1 MSSAPPF
8 QLEDQTDADFF
19 DKLVDDDDDEFG
31 GGLQT
36 QTVPIF
42 AQTGLEEESD
52 ELQAFSD
59 LSINSE
65 VVGTVSKSFVGGE
78 GEGENKMKD
87 VTTVTTSD
95 AALEKDILVSEESVS
110 LVSSSNSLVPL
121 VNAVES
127 NDATTAGV
135 NDVSE
140 STTSRGSGSNKSTN
154 IKEVQWNLFSAGS
167 ANNGVGS
174 YSDFFTDTGD
184 NDNAVDPFAN
194 LGDNS
199 VGFNPS
205 SGISSDGYPFARL
218 GENSN
223 VGFDHTSGTTLTD
236 NLVSD
241 SMMSLPNSS
250 QHHDGQVYVASTEQA
265 TTSTEQATTDG
276 QNVYNSQYWESV
288 YPGWT
293 IDPNTGQWIQVEGY
307 DTTSTNTQV
316 QGYGENAQTVGNY
329 FVSGGQNSQVS
340 YLQQTAQSVVGTVS
354 EGCTTGSVSTWNQ
367 VQQEV
372 TEYPA
377 HMVFDPQYPGW
388 YYDTNAQEWRS
399 LESYDPTAIQSTS
412 VANSDHTIQPTSAA
426 HSQQLQSWND
436 TNGGLSSE
444 EHILYGDGQLS
455 NFSSQNQNAQ
465 NHGGNWAGSAGNY
478 AQQNMNIW
486 QPGTVSNSDALSGL
500 PKSQNLEKH
509 YGSRDQLD
517 NFQKQH
523 IGFKPMENTFMYEKN
538 SQTYGANDAQHG
550 LKSFVPSENNFQQ
563 FNQPMLEQS
572 QQQPPSYDSYS
583 NQNSGFYY
591 SQPLSSGTQ
600 QFHNANE
607 GRSSAGRPP
616 HALVT
621 FGFGGKLIVMKESSS
636 YASNSQYKGQE
647 STGGSIS
654 VLNVMDVVAGK
665 KDTMQVGPG
674 VDDYFHALCQQ
685 TYPGPLAGGSVGAK
699 EVSKWIEERITKC
712 GPPYIDYR
720 KGELLRMLLSLLKIA
735 SQNYGKLRSPFGTD
749 PLLKERPE
757 LAVAELFASF
767 RKHDAQLSGYGA
779 SPHCLQNVPSEAQLW
794 ATAAEVQNLL
804 VSGKRME
811 ALQCAQE
818 GQFWGFALQL
828 AANLGEQLYI
838 DTAKQMAHR
847 MLVAGSPLKTLSLLM
862 AGAPADVFSVD
873 NGYYSGVTGAV
884 NISQHHAQISPSGML
899 DDWEKNLA
907 AITAN
912 RTKGDELVILHLG
925 DCLWKERGENIAAH
939 ICYLIAETNFEPFS
953 DSARLCLIG
962 ADHWKFPRTYASPEA
977 IQRTEFYEYS
987 MVLGNSQSVLLPFQ
1001 PYKLIYAYMLAEV
1014 GRLSDSLKYCQAILK
1029 SLKTNRAPEVD
1040 ALKQLLSS
1048 LEDRV
1053 KAHQQSG
1060 FGTNLAPTKLV
1071 GKIIPFLDRSIHRI
1085 MGPTI
1090 PPGQSGNANEHD
1102 SHPMTQRVASSQ
1114 STMAMTSLMPST
1126 SMEPIT
1132 AWGGGDNRKSMHNR
1146 SISEPDFGRSPR
1158 QEASSSH
1165 TQGKASDPGAS
1176 SRFGRLGSNLLQKTI
1191 GWVRI
1196 GKDRQAKLGE
1206 TNKFYYDEKLKRW
1219 VEEGVDPPAE
1229 EIAPPPP
1236 PTAAAFQ
1243 NGMSDYNIKSAFK
1256 GDSSP
1261 SNGGAETKSPP
1272 SSERASGIPPIPPSS
1287 SNQFSARGRMGVR
1300 SRYVDTFNKGSGPSA
1315 SFSSHSVAPAKPAAG
1330 SPAKFF
1336 VPTPSSEQTTDAIS
1350 ENIQEDAGT
1359 KHDPSTFMSKDLFSS
1374 SPPPPS
1380 SSSMQ
1385 RHPSLNSITPTGSK
1399 ENGSLSS
1406 HSRRTASWSGSLNGV
1421 LDHPKGNEI
1430 KPLGEAM
1437 RMSPLSHTP
1446 STPSTLHMPMN
1457 GGSFGDLHDVELS

>member
-1 MSSAPPF
+1 MSSSPPF

-36 QTVPIF
+36 QTVPSF
-42 AQTGLEEESD
+42 VQTGLEEESD
-52 ELQAFSD
+52 ELQAFSN
-59 LSINSE
+59 LSISSE
-65 VVGTVSKSFVGGE
+65 VVGTVLESFVGGE
-78 GEGENKMKD
+78 GEGEGERESENKTKD

-110 LVSSSNSLVPL
+110 LVPSTTSSVPL

-127 NDATTAGV
+127 NGAMAVGA
-135 NDVSE
+135 NDLSE
-140 STTSRGSGSNKSTN
+140 STTSRGIRSNKSIN
-154 IKEVQWNLFSAGS
+154 IKEVQWNLFNADSAK
-167 ANNGVGS
+167 NGEGS
-174 YSDFFTDTGD
+174 YSEFFTDTRD
-184 NDNAVDPFAN
+184 NDNAADPFATLGDTANLNVGLNSNSDGDPFAN
-194 LGDNS
+194 LGDTSNLNVGLNS
-199 VGFNPS
+199 S
-205 SGISSDGYPFARL
+205 SGIMSDGDPFASL

-223 VGFDHTSGTTLTD
+223 VGFDHTSDIIPAD

-241 SMMSLPNSS
+241 STMSSS
-250 QHHDGQVYVASTEQA
+250 NAAQHHDGQVYVASTEQA
-265 TTSTEQATTDG
+265 TTEG
-276 QNVYNSQYWESV
+276 QNLYNSQYWESV

-293 IDPNTGQWIQVEGY
+293 VDPNTGQWIQVEGY
-307 DTTSTNTQV
+307 NTTSTNTQG
-316 QGYGENAQTVGNY
+316 QGYGDDQTVGND

-354 EGCTTGSVSTWNQ
+354 EGCSTGSVSTWNQ
-367 VQQEV
+367 VQ

-377 HMVFDPQYPGW
+377 HMIFDPQYPGW
-388 YYDTNAQEWRS
+388 YYDTNSQEWRT
-399 LESYDPTAIQSTS
+399 LESYDPTSIQSTS
-412 VANSDHTIQPTSAA
+412 AASSDPAIQPTSAT
-426 HSQQLQSWND
+426 HGQQLHSWND

-444 EHILYGDGQLS
+444 EHSLYGDGQFS
-455 NFSSQNQNAQ
+455 NFSPQNLNAQ

-478 AQQNMNIW
+478 AQQNMNMW
-486 QPGTVSNSDALSGL
+486 QPETVSKSDAVSGL
-500 PKSQNLEKH
+500 SKSQNLEKH

-517 NFQKQH
+517 NSQNQH
-523 IGFKPMENTFMYEKN
+523 IGFKPMENTFMYGKQ
-538 SQTYGANDAQHG
+538 SQTYGPSDAAHG
-550 LKSFVPSENNFQQ
+550 FKSFVPPENNFQQ
-563 FNQPMLEQS
+563 FNQPMLEQN
-572 QQQPPSYDSYS
+572 QQKLSLHDSYG
-583 NQNSGFYY
+583 NQNSGFYS

-607 GRSSAGRPP
+607 ERSSAGRPP

-621 FGFGGKLIVMKESSS
+621 FGFGGKLIVMKECNS
-636 YASNSQYKGQE
+636 YASNSQYGSQN

-654 VLNVMDVVAGK
+654 VLNVMDVVADK
-665 KDTMQVGPG
+665 KDTMQVGLG
-674 VDDYFHALCQQ
+674 GDDYFRALCQQ
-685 TYPGPLAGGSVGAK
+685 SYPGPLVGGSVGTK

-712 GPPYIDYR
+712 EPPYIDYR

-735 SQNYGKLRSPFGTD
+735 SQNYGQLRSPFGTD
-749 PLLKERPE
+749 PLLKDRAE
-757 LAVAELFASF
+757 LAVAELFASS

-779 SPHCLQNVPSEAQLW
+779 TPHCLQNVPSEAQLW

-811 ALQCAQE
+811 ALQCARE

-828 AANLGEQLYI
+828 AADLGEQLYV

-862 AGAPADVFSVD
+862 AGQQADVFNVD
-873 NGYYSGVTGAV
+873 NGYYSGATGGV
-884 NISQHHAQISPSGML
+884 NISQHHAQISPKGML

-939 ICYLIAETNFEPFS
+939 MCYLIAEASFEPFS
-953 DSARLCLIG
+953 DTARLCLIG
-962 ADHWKFPRTYASPEA
+962 ADHWKYPRTYASPEA

-1014 GRLSDSLKYCQAILK
+1014 GRLSDSLKYCQTILK
-1029 SLKTNRAPEVD
+1029 SLKTNRTPEVD

-1085 MGPTI
+1085 MGPTV
-1090 PPGQSGNANEHD
+1090 PPGQSGNPNEHD

-1132 AWGGGDNRKSMHNR
+1132 AWGGGDNRKSMPNR

-1158 QEASSSH
+1158 QHLHLTPKAKH
-1165 TQGKASDPGAS
+1165 QTQVVHLALVVLA
-1176 SRFGRLGSNLLQKTI
+1176 
-1191 GWVRI
+1191 RI
-1196 GKDRQAKLGE
+1196 S
-1206 TNKFYYDEKLKRW
+1206 FKR
-1219 VEEGVDPPAE
+1219 P
-1229 EIAPPPP
+1229 
-1236 PTAAAFQ
+1236 
-1243 NGMSDYNIKSAFK
+1243 
-1256 GDSSP
+1256 
-1261 SNGGAETKSPP
+1261 
-1272 SSERASGIPPIPPSS
+1272 
-1287 SNQFSARGRMGVR
+1287 
-1300 SRYVDTFNKGSGPSA
+1300 
-1315 SFSSHSVAPAKPAAG
+1315 
-1330 SPAKFF
+1330 
-1336 VPTPSSEQTTDAIS
+1336 
-1350 ENIQEDAGT
+1350 
-1359 KHDPSTFMSKDLFSS
+1359 
-1374 SPPPPS
+1374 
-1380 SSSMQ
+1380 
-1385 RHPSLNSITPTGSK
+1385 
-1399 ENGSLSS
+1399 
-1406 HSRRTASWSGSLNGV
+1406 
-1421 LDHPKGNEI
+1421 
-1430 KPLGEAM
+1430 
-1437 RMSPLSHTP
+1437 
-1446 STPSTLHMPMN
+1446 
-1457 GGSFGDLHDVELS
+1457 